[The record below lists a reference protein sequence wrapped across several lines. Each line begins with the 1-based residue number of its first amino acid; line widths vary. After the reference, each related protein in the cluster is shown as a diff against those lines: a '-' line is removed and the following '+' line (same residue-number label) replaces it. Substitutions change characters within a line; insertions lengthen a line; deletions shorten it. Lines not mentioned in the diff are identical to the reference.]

1 MNQQVP
7 LQQTSMDMAD
17 LGPANES
24 LAPGTELLGGQYTIE
39 RYLSSGGFGITYL
52 ARDSL
57 DRPVV
62 IKECYPEALCSR
74 TNKSV
79 RARSTAHVGEF
90 QSLVSMFVREARSIA
105 KLKHPNI
112 VGVHQVFEDNQTA
125 YMALDLIDG
134 QDLQCLIEEGCKDFT
149 PERIQKLLI
158 TLLHAIATVHDQDML
173 HRDISPDNVLL
184 DKWGNP
190 ILIDFGAAREQASKK
205 SRAISALLV
214 VKDGYSPQEFY
225 ISGGR
230 QGPSSDLYSLAA
242 TFVHLITGYA
252 PTNSQNRLAA
262 LATNKPDP
270 YQPLAGQFPG
280 YGPEFL
286 ASIDQAM
293 AVFPADRIQ
302 SAHDWLDRIDP
313 ERRKEAARAR
323 AQDQADIKDIVA
335 QLVTETA
342 PDIKVATPE
351 ERRKTQVLQPPPPQ
365 EDKVWAHLA
374 LELDDEDDAEDTC
387 DIFDDDDDPN
397 ARWWHTDLM
406 DAQERLV
413 QRRNTSR
420 KIKRRLGAAV
430 LMSALL
436 LNVVDN
442 PQNNVATAAAPWLQE
457 AYLTGK
463 SWTQSTAE
471 TVIKSL

>member
-1 MNQQVP
+1 MNQQVQ
-7 LQQTSMDMAD
+7 LQQPQFEVAD

-57 DRPVV
+57 DRRVV

-125 YMALDLIDG
+125 YMALDLIEG
-134 QDLQCLIEEGCKDFT
+134 QDLQCLIEEGRDDFT

-158 TLLHAIATVHDQDML
+158 TLLHAIAMVHDQDML

-242 TFVHLITGYA
+242 TFVHLITGFA

-280 YGPEFL
+280 YGPDFL
-286 ASIDQAM
+286 ECIDQAM
-293 AVFPADRIQ
+293 SVFPADRIQ
-302 SAHDWLDRIDP
+302 SAHEWLERVDP
-313 ERRKEAARAR
+313 EMRKRAAKAR
-323 AQDQADIKDIVA
+323 AQDEADIKDIVS
-335 QLVTETA
+335 QLVTQTA
-342 PDIKVATPE
+342 SDIVAMSPE
-351 ERRKTQVLQPPPPQ
+351 ERRKTQMIAPPPPKK
-365 EDKVWAHLA
+365 DNVWAHLS
-374 LELDDEDDAEDTC
+374 LEFEDDH
-387 DIFDDDDDPN
+387 DDDALGFTDDNDAN
-397 ARWWHTDLM
+397 ATWWRADQVAAQNRHYHRTQRW
-406 DAQERLV
+406 
-413 QRRNTSR
+413 RRV
-420 KIKRRLGAAV
+420 KRRLGATL
-430 LMSALL
+430 LMAALL
-436 LNVVDN
+436 FNVIENPDDN
-442 PQNNVATAAAPWLQE
+442 IATAAAPLVQK
-457 AYLTGK
+457 AYLSGLD
-463 SWTQSTAE
+463 WTAQT
-471 TVIKSL
+471 TNSLLTSL